1 MRDLACRSRGCYRCA
16 AFTEN
21 DTSMPELGKKYT
33 CYSCHTKF
41 YDLGKPIPKCPKC
54 GADQRDA
61 EEAPAPSSSRS
72 RRVIVEEPAEEP
84 EVETETPAGGGDEEE
99 DEVIAGDRGEEA
111 EEEEEE
117 EEEY

>member
-1 MRDLACRSRGCYRCA
+1 
-16 AFTEN
+16 
-21 DTSMPELGKKYT
+21 MPELGKKYT

-61 EEAPAPSSSRS
+61 DEAPVVTTTRG
-72 RRVIVEEPAEEP
+72 RRAVPEPEPIEEP
-84 EVETETPAGGGDEEE
+84 EFADSEPAAATGDEEE
-99 DEVIAGDRGEEA
+99 DEIIPTTDDREEEA

-117 EEEY
+117 EY

>member
-1 MRDLACRSRGCYRCA
+1 MPDLGR
-16 AFTEN
+16 
-21 DTSMPELGKKYT
+21 KYT

-41 YDLGKPIPKCPKC
+41 YDLGKPEPLCPKC

-61 EEAPAPSSSRS
+61 EEHPVVTPSRS
-72 RRVIVEEPAEEP
+72 RSRAAAVVVDEPAEEP
-84 EVETETPAGGGDEEE
+84 EFAPEGEAGAVAPETGDEEE
-99 DEVIAGDRGEEA
+99 EGFVARDEEP